1 MTAIRQRQKQRLLV
15 AMCCGIASA
24 LMLPAGLV
32 IAYHSVLNSNTGTNV
47 NDIKVL
53 KILETPVALLAT
65 VNDSKEITTVSVIA
79 LAGGSLGGTIVSI
92 PAKAKAE
99 VADGE
104 QPRRIYD
111 SYIDGDPTAFVAD
124 VEGLLNVTISAVG
137 ILNRDDLLRLLGK
150 VGPAEVLLDSDVR
163 NTTPDGATLTVAK
176 IGKAS
181 LDTLSLV
188 SILLA
193 REIDQ
198 SEAARFNHQKSVW
211 TAITNAVGLGLRLDA
226 ANINLLETPL
236 DFDGFMQRLFAGPI
250 QYWQFSATAVP
261 SGVDNPN
268 AQDMFSLDS
277 SEVTMIMASV
287 APTSITG
294 SGVPGALSVQVDS
307 PFNDPVISREIVRR
321 LVAIGF
327 DVALVRE
334 VPGPPSDLTQLRFV
348 DTRAFS
354 ELDLKDF
361 IGDFD
366 ATRTSERA
374 QGIDLQIIL
383 GSSFVKFFKDNPDL
397 PATTV
402 VPSDE

>member
-124 VEGLLNVTISAVG
+124 VEGLLGVSISAVG

>member
-124 VEGLLNVTISAVG
+124 VEGLLGVSISAVG

-268 AQDMFSLDS
+268 AQDMFSLDP

>member
-163 NTTPDGATLTVAK
+163 TTTPDGATLTVAK
-176 IGKAS
+176 IGKAT

>member
-163 NTTPDGATLTVAK
+163 TTTPDGATLTVAK
-176 IGKAS
+176 IGKAT

-211 TAITNAVGLGLRLDA
+211 TAITNTVGLGLRLDA

-402 VPSDE
+402 VPLDE

>member
-1 MTAIRQRQKQRLLV
+1 M
-15 AMCCGIASA
+15 
-24 LMLPAGLV
+24 
-32 IAYHSVLNSNTGTNV
+32 
-47 NDIKVL
+47 

-163 NTTPDGATLTVAK
+163 TTTPDGATLTVAK
-176 IGKAS
+176 IGKAT

-211 TAITNAVGLGLRLDA
+211 TAITNTVGLGLRLDA

-268 AQDMFSLDS
+268 AQDMFSLDP